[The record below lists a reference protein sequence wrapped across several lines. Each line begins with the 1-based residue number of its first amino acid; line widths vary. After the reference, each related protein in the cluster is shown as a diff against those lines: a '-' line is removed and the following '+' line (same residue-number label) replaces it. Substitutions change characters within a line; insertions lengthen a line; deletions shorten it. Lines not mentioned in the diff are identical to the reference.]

1 MEFGLG
7 LLSYPNCWADATFA
21 EQHGFATAGFADSPL
36 LGGDAFICL
45 GLAAAA
51 TTRLRLGTFL
61 AVPSNRSAATTA
73 AAISTVNRIA
83 PGRVFLGVGTGNT
96 SRAVF
101 GLRPLGSATLAR
113 FAEDCRT
120 LLSGREVAG
129 PDTPPYRFAFAYDTD
144 FDPALDADIPI
155 YVAADGPK
163 ALRVVAEAGDGWVTT
178 MQFSHV
184 METSP
189 VVFADSRNQIRQ
201 AAATAGRPIKHLY
214 TMLSAGLCVLDDG
227 EAATSPRALQM
238 AGPVAMLPFHAY
250 ADNPA
255 IADKLPLV
263 VQDRLDVYEREV
275 LARFPAERSQRHQWT
290 HRGHLSHLLP
300 GEASV
305 LTDDLMRQTTLT
317 GTAEQIASTVS
328 GLESAGLSNV
338 TVWIPPLLTRT
349 GVRDIA
355 QRLMPALA
363 RSTVSAG
370 REAKA

>member
-1 MEFGLG
+1 MDFGLG
-7 LLSYPNCWADATFA
+7 LLSYPNCWADAAFA
-21 EQHGFATAGFADSPL
+21 EEHGFTTAGFADSPL

-45 GLAAAA
+45 ALAAAE

-96 SRAVF
+96 SRATF
-101 GLRPLGSATLAR
+101 GLRPLGSATLTR
-113 FAEDCRT
+113 FAADCRT
-120 LLSGREVAG
+120 LLAGREVAG
-129 PDTPPYRFAFAYDTD
+129 PDAPPYRLAFAYDAD

-163 ALRVVAEAGDGWVTT
+163 ALRVAGEVGDGWVTT

-184 METSP
+184 METSSG
-189 VVFADSRNQIRQ
+189 VFAESRSRIRQ
-201 AAATAGRPIKHLY
+201 AGAAVGRPTEQYY

-227 EAATSPRALQM
+227 ESATSPRALEM

-250 ADNPA
+250 ADNSA
-255 IADKLPLV
+255 VADHLPPV
-263 VQDRLDVYEREV
+263 VQARLPVYEREV
-275 LARFPAERSQRHQWT
+275 LARFPAGPGQRHQWT

-300 GEASV
+300 GEAGV

-317 GTAEQIASTVS
+317 GTAEQIAGTVS
-328 GLESAGLSNV
+328 ALESVGLSNV
-338 TVWIPPLLTRT
+338 TVWIPPRLTRT
-349 GVRDIA
+349 GVRDI
-355 QRLMPALA
+355 QHRLMPALA
-363 RSTVSAG
+363 GLTVAAG
-370 REAKA
+370 TGARA